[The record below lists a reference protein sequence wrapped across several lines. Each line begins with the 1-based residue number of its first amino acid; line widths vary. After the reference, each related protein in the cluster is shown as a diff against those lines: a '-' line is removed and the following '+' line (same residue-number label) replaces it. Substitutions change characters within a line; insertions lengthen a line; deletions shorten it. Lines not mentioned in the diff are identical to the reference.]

1 MNARVALAAI
11 VIAVC
16 LSACSKSNSDQ
27 AAAPQLFKQEKAAL
41 DKAKGVQQIVQQ
53 QAQQQRRQIEKATR

>member
-1 MNARVALAAI
+1 MSTRFALAAL

-16 LSACSKSNSDQ
+16 LSACGNSNSDQ
-27 AAAPQLFKQEKAAL
+27 ATAPQLFKQEKAAL

-53 QAQQQRRQIEKATR
+53 QAQQQRQQIEKATR